1 MDESFTLGNTIFFS
15 IVICCGMFNWEKR
28 FCCCLENQRRK
39 DPGTRWI
46 FQNFTA
52 WRHVMKSFLGRE
64 RLRPLLNTSVINDC
78 AFENSNSNI
87 SCELTF
93 LWIFCAWIWVFWKS
107 KDSCKYNYFSLHKN
121 SRSWYLTV
129 NGVSELRLQKA
140 KKIQIRSLFC
150 CIFLAAARMI
160 VCRET
165 KDCTPGL
172 YWLGQ

>member
-1 MDESFTLGNTIFFS
+1 MLWN
-15 IVICCGMFNWEKR
+15 VQ
-28 FCCCLENQRRK
+28 L
-39 DPGTRWI
+39 
-46 FQNFTA
+46 
-52 WRHVMKSFLGRE
+52 RE
-64 RLRPLLNTSVINDC
+64 
-78 AFENSNSNI
+78 
-87 SCELTF
+87 TF
-93 LWIFCAWIWVFWKS
+93 LLLSWKPTPKRPWDEVNFPEFHS
-107 KDSCKYNYFSLHKN
+107 LTSCHEILSWKGAFAPSFKYLGHQWLRVWKQQLEHQLRIDFSVNLLCVNLGFLEEQGQLYNYFSLHKN